1 MSTFDAEHADRLA
14 HVHGG
19 NLAEGDLVFRWWND
33 MIASLHAET
42 CFRHR
47 ELGLMPES
55 HWRGYQRFITDYLRT
70 PAAPEFWQD
79 VGSGLSEESS
89 GSVTG
94 LLRQHAKENS

>member
-1 MSTFDAEHADRLA
+1 MCM
-14 HVHGG
+14 GG

-33 MIASLHAET
+33 MITFLYAEA

-47 ELGLMPES
+47 ELGLMSES

-70 PAAPEFWQD
+70 PGAPEFWQD
-79 VGSGLSEESS
+79 VGSGLSEEFSE
-89 GSVTG
+89 SVTG